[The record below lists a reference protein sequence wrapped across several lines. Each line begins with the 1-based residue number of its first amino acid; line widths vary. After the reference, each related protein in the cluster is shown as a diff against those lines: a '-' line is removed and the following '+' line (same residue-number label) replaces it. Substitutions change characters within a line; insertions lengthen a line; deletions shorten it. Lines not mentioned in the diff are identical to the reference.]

1 MHDALPILCTR
12 CGAPVDA
19 PIDVGFHCPYCGTP
33 DELPRDSHARVR
45 ELRRRIT
52 ARAASVLQLSGRHAT
67 MVRIFEGDTRGIYM
81 PYAFMAVM
89 GLPQGLSAFAVS
101 GASPRALLMI
111 LVNMVPFGA
120 IPGAALLGLAYG
132 RRSYRAS
139 IRDLLLAGPSRVPG
153 GPASC
158 RCCGAELPHEHGP
171 LLRCRH
177 CHTHSLVAATQ
188 QARSAARL
196 AAEVR
201 DHRDRLARAT
211 SQMTAIGRSMDAI
224 FYGLTPLA
232 LIVSVMLA
240 GRLGQIL
247 L

>member
-1 MHDALPILCTR
+1 MHEPLPILCTA

-19 PIDVGFHCPYCGTP
+19 PADVAFHCPYCGAP

-52 ARAASVLQLSGRHAT
+52 ARAASVLQLSERHAT
-67 MVRIFEGDTRGIYM
+67 FVRIFEGDTRGIYL
-81 PYAFMAVM
+81 PYAFMAAMTLTQSVSSLA
-89 GLPQGLSAFAVS
+89 LPGV
-101 GASPRALLMI
+101 SPRSLLTS
-111 LVNMVPFGA
+111 LVNLVPLVA
-120 IPGAALLGLAYG
+120 IPGAALLGLAFG
-132 RRSYRAS
+132 RRTYRAGV
-139 IRDLLLAGPSRVPG
+139 RDLLLAGLSRAPG

-177 CHTHSLVAATQ
+177 CHTHSLVASAQ
-188 QARSAARL
+188 QARSVALL

-201 DHRDRLARAT
+201 DHRGRLARAT

-224 FYGLTPLA
+224 FYGVMPLA
-232 LIVSVMLA
+232 LIITLLLA
-240 GRLGQIL
+240 GRLGRAL